1 MNKRKMQLIG
11 IALVIS
17 SILGLISIPRSIPV
31 TINGETQY
39 LNTNAFTVLAALER
53 DGLFVED
60 TAEITPAGNSLL
72 LGVEEIKVE
81 LARPVNIKIYPENQ
95 EISLITAERVPEKL
109 LAEADIEFGENDQVL
124 INGNPASLVEP
135 LPYQGDYQLEVRHAV
150 QLKVDDDGQSSLISS
165 SAETLGQAMEESGIR
180 LNQGDRIT
188 PELDTALNND
198 VDVIIQRAKSVVI
211 QIQDQSIEIQT
222 AAETVAEAMAEAGLG
237 LQGSDYSIPDPD
249 QPIPENG
256 QIRLVRV
263 REEVL
268 LTQSNIAFTN
278 EYIQSDQ
285 VELDTSEVVQPGE
298 FGVEVSRTR
307 VIYED
312 DQEMS
317 RIEEITWVAK
327 EPKTQL
333 TGRGTKVQ
341 VRTLDTPQGPIEY
354 WRAVNV
360 YATSYSPCRSGA
372 DRCYYGTAS
381 GQPAAY
387 GAIGVTRAWY
397 NLMVGQKL
405 YVPGY
410 GIGTIADIGGGVPG
424 QYWIDLAYSDDD
436 YVAWYHN
443 ITIYFLTPVP
453 DNIPWILP

>member
-1 MNKRKMQLIG
+1 MNNRKMQLIG
-11 IALVIS
+11 IALVIG

-39 LNTNAFTVLAALER
+39 LNTNALTVSAALER
-53 DGLFVED
+53 DGFSFEEND
-60 TAEITPAGNSLL
+60 EITPSDSSLL

-95 EISLITAERVPEKL
+95 EISLITAERIPEKL
-109 LAEADIEFGENDQVL
+109 LAEADIEIGEKDQVL
-124 INGNPASLVEP
+124 IEGKPANMVEP
-135 LPYQGDYQLEVRHAV
+135 LPYLGDYQLVVRHAV
-150 QLKVDDDGQSSLISS
+150 QISVDDVGQSSMISS
-165 SAETLGQAMEESGIR
+165 SAENLGQALEENDIR
-180 LNQGDRIT
+180 LNQGDRIS
-188 PELDTALNND
+188 PELDTTLSSD
-198 VDVIIQRAKSVVI
+198 IDVIIQRARPVEI
-211 QIQDQSIEIQT
+211 QIQDQKIDIQT
-222 AAETVAEAMAEAGLG
+222 AADTVAEAMAEAGLG
-237 LQGSDYSIPDPD
+237 LQGSDYSIPDSD
-249 QPIPENG
+249 QPIPEDG

-268 LTQSNIAFTN
+268 LTQSTIAYTN

-285 VELDTSEVVQPGE
+285 VELDNSEVVQPGE
-298 FGVEVSRTR
+298 FGVEVTRTR

-312 DQEMS
+312 DQEVS

-333 TGRGTKVQ
+333 TGRGTRVQ

-360 YATSYSPCRSGA
+360 YATSYSPCRSGV

-381 GQPAAY
+381 GLPAAY

-397 NLMVGQKL
+397 NLMVGQRL

-410 GIGTIADIGGGVPG
+410 GIGTVADIGGGVPG

-436 YVAWYHN
+436 YVAWHHN

>member
-135 LPYQGDYQLEVRHAV
+135 LPYQGDYQLVVRHAV